1 MGAAARL
8 NINGGNMKIARVFP
22 RKTNMTPDDELAFID
37 CQPPMIGLP
46 EMDEVHVSV
55 AFSWDMKRAEELA
68 EQWKIVGVP
77 VKMGGPAF
85 NHPGGE
91 FVPGLYVKKG
101 MTITS
106 RGCPNHCWF
115 CAVPK
120 RERGLRE
127 LKIHDG
133 WNVLDDN
140 LLACS
145 DEHVE
150 KVFQMLSRQEKKA
163 IFTGGLEAKILK
175 PWHAKRLREI
185 KVERMYFAYDT
196 PDDYEPLVCAGKIL
210 HQEGHKSTSHSMG
223 CYCLIGYPNDTFE
236 KAEKRLVDTI
246 KAGFMPY
253 AMLYR
258 DESGNTSTDWRKFQ
272 REWLR
277 PAIVGKKCTEV
288 WKHDENNLHSD

>member
-1 MGAAARL
+1 
-8 NINGGNMKIARVFP
+8 MKIARVFP
-22 RKTNMTPDDELAFID
+22 RKTNMTPEDDLAFID
-37 CQPPMIGLP
+37 CQPPMLYLP
-46 EMDEVHVSV
+46 EIDEVHISV
-55 AFSWDMKRAEELA
+55 AFTWDMQRAEQLY
-68 EQWKIVGVP
+68 EQWKQVGVP

-85 NHPGGE
+85 NQPGGD
-91 FVPGLYVKKG
+91 FVPGLYVKEG

-127 LKIHDG
+127 LEIHDG

-150 KVFQMLSRQEKKA
+150 AVFKMLERQKKRA
-163 IFTGGLEAKILK
+163 VFTGGLEAKIIK
-175 PWHAKRLREI
+175 PWHAKRLKEI
-185 KVERMYFAYDT
+185 KAARMYFAYDT
-196 PDDYEPLVCAGKIL
+196 PDDYEPLVEAGRL
-210 HQEGHKSTSHSMG
+210 LRSEGHNNSNHSMG

-236 KAEKRLVDTI
+236 KAEMRLTNTI

-258 DESGNTSTDWRKFQ
+258 NETGETQKEWKKFQ

-277 PAIVGKKCTEV
+277 PAIVGTKYKEI
-288 WKHDENNLHSD
+288 WREKE

>member
-1 MGAAARL
+1 
-8 NINGGNMKIARVFP
+8 MKIARVFP
-22 RKTNMTPDDELAFID
+22 RRTNMTPDDELAFID
-37 CQPPMIGLP
+37 CQPPLLYLP
-46 EMDEVHVSV
+46 EIEEVHISV
-55 AFSWDMKRAEELA
+55 AFTWDLQRAEQLA
-68 EQWKIVGVP
+68 EEWRQVGVP

-85 NHPGGE
+85 NEPGGV

-106 RGCPNHCWF
+106 RGCPNNCWF

-127 LKIHDG
+127 LEIHDG

-150 KVFQMLSRQEKKA
+150 AVFKMLERQKERA
-163 IFTGGLEAKILK
+163 VFTGGLEAKIIK
-175 PWHAKRLREI
+175 PWHAKRLKEI
-185 KVERMYFAYDT
+185 KAARMYFAYDT
-196 PDDYEPLVCAGKIL
+196 PDDYDPLVEAGKML
-210 HQEGHKSTSHSMG
+210 RQEGHDNAGHSMC

-236 KAEKRLVDTI
+236 KAEKRLINAI

-258 DESGNTSTDWRKFQ
+258 DEKGETTKDWKKFQ

-277 PAIVGKKCTEV
+277 PAIVGTKYKEI
-288 WKHDENNLHSD
+288 WREKSES

>member
-1 MGAAARL
+1 
-8 NINGGNMKIARVFP
+8 MKIARVFP
-22 RKTNMTPDDELAFID
+22 RKTNMTPDDALAFID
-37 CQPPMIGLP
+37 CQPPMLWLP
-46 EMDEVHVSV
+46 EIDEVHISV
-55 AFSWDMKRAEELA
+55 AFTWDMPEAEKLA
-68 EQWKIVGVP
+68 EQWRIVGVP

-85 NHPGGE
+85 NQPGTE
-91 FVPGLYVKKG
+91 FVPGMYVKQG

-127 LKIHDG
+127 LEIHDG

-150 KVFQMLSRQEKKA
+150 KVFQMLARQEHRPV
-163 IFTGGLEAKILK
+163 FTGGLEAKIIK

-185 KVERMYFAYDT
+185 KTERMYFAYDT
-196 PDDYEPLVCAGKIL
+196 PDDYEPLVEAGKML
-210 HQEGHKSTSHSMG
+210 LQEGHSPNNHSMC

-236 KAEKRLVDTI
+236 KAEKRLVDAI

-258 DESGNTSTDWRKFQ
+258 DDRGDTDPEWKKFQ

-277 PAIVGKKCTEV
+277 PAIVGAKMREI
-288 WKHDENNLHSD
+288 WKVER